1 MHKESQ
7 EMMMFTRFAAS
18 ACVLSFGASSFAL
31 TLPFTED
38 FAADAASWRDAA
50 GTSTLDWFSSG
61 GVDDGAYASGVFNFV
76 NAQDGDTPITLRG
89 HAAFGSSGGAFVGDW
104 LDEGVSELSFF
115 VRHDVGAPVDF
126 FARLVSSANF
136 PAALAFVGA
145 VPAGE
150 WTQVTIPIDPAN
162 PQWESFSGSNFNTIF
177 SNIGNIQIGAIVD
190 GSLAGLD
197 QEFRF
202 DLDRVSI
209 IPSPGGAALLAL
221 AGVAG
226 MRRRR

>member
-1 MHKESQ
+1 MNTQ
-7 EMMMFTRFAAS
+7 LRAGFGAFALA
-18 ACVLSFGASSFAL
+18 FGASAFAQ

-38 FAADAASWRDAA
+38 FADDAANWRNAT
-50 GTSTLDWFSSG
+50 GTVTLDWFGSG
-61 GVDDGAYASGVFNFV
+61 GVDDGSYASGVFNFV

-89 HAAFGSSGGAFVGDW
+89 HAAYGSSGGAFVGDW
-104 LDEGVSELSFF
+104 LASGVSELSFY

-136 PAALAFVGA
+136 PAALAFTE
-145 VPAGE
+145 PIPSGE
-150 WTQVTIPIDPAN
+150 WTQVSIPIDPSN
-162 PQWESFSGSNFNTIF
+162 PQFVSFSGSNFNTIF

-209 IPSPGGAALLAL
+209 VPSPGGVALLAL